1 MARLVINPGSPAAW
15 EVQLKPGSNSLGRG
29 PANDFQ
35 ITDPSVS
42 TNHCQIHMED
52 GNALIRDLGSTNG
65 TFVNRALVKEAVL
78 QSGHTV
84 HLGGVEI
91 AFHGDGP
98 APTYMGV
105 AQAVLPGAPRVAT
118 AAPMARISA
127 AAPVA
132 RIAGTPPVAR
142 IAAPD
147 VDASPPVMAEAPP
160 AGSPAIVS
168 SNQPCKFHPKTPG
181 RWHCPKCQRFF
192 CDFCITTRAVGA
204 TQTKVCR
211 QCGVELS
218 PVQVSIGASSSHE
231 RFFAKL
237 PGVFAYPF
245 KGAGPFILI
254 VSMIVIAALD
264 FISGGFGIFT
274 RALFYGYLFAFMQ
287 NIIHSTASEDEEL
300 PGWPAWDDIWGC
312 AMRLLVCVVMSF
324 GPALG
329 LFFYAIYSEEPT
341 AGVAMIPAMIFGC
354 LYFPMALLAVAMK
367 DSALA
372 ANPLVVLPAI
382 VKVPL
387 EYIVT
392 VILLA
397 AVIGVRQVGEVGMTE
412 LFPKGMLTHSITTL
426 FEMFGARVLWNFI
439 GLYLLAVNMRILGLL
454 YVAKKRKL
462 AWFER

>member
-15 EVQLKPGSNSLGRG
+15 EVQLKTGPNSLGRG
-29 PANDFQ
+29 PVNDFQ

-42 TNHCQIHMED
+42 STHCQIVLEN
-52 GNALIRDLGSTNG
+52 GNAVIRDLGSTNG
-65 TFVNRALVKEAVL
+65 TFVNRAPIKEAVL
-78 QSGHTV
+78 QAGQTI

-98 APTYMGV
+98 AVAYMGV
-105 AQAVLPGAPRVAT
+105 AQAVLPGAPRVGT
-118 AAPMARISA
+118 AAPVARITA

-132 RIAGTPPVAR
+132 RVATAAPVAR

-147 VDASPPVMAEAPP
+147 VEVPPPVAVEAPP
-160 AGSPAIVS
+160 VAGPTVVG
-168 SNQPCKFHPKTPG
+168 SNQPCKFHPKTPA
-181 RWHCPKCQRFF
+181 RYYCAHCQRYYCEF
-192 CDFCITTRAVGA
+192 CVTARTVGGVQHK
-204 TQTKVCR
+204 TCR
-211 QCGVELS
+211 QCAAELAPVE
-218 PVQVSIGASSSHE
+218 VAVGGSSGHE
-231 RFFAKL
+231 RFFSKL

-245 KGAGPFILI
+245 KGAGPFVLI
-254 VSMIVIAALD
+254 VSMVVVAALD

-300 PGWPAWDDIWGC
+300 PGWPAWDDIGGC
-312 AMRLLVCVVMSF
+312 AVRLLACVVMSF

-329 LFFYAIYSEEPT
+329 LFVYAVYNEEPT

-367 DSALA
+367 DSPLS

-387 EYIVT
+387 EYVVT
-392 VILLA
+392 VLLLA
-397 AVIGVRQVGEVGMTE
+397 AVIGVRQVGEIGLVE
-412 LFPKGMLTHSITTL
+412 LFPKGMLTHSVATL
-426 FEMFGARVLWNFI
+426 LEMFGARVGWNFI

-462 AWFER
+462 GWFER